1 MQLPMPDKPQQLKKE
16 QLDALACQC
25 AHCTTPDRF
34 QLLERQHID
43 DTAELARL
51 RAHNE
56 WLDSELTKARV
67 GTGKLI
73 NETVPR
79 LQAELVQANKAIGDL
94 HEWAG
99 SLERTVMN
107 RDATIAQLKA
117 GPEWDL

>member
-1 MQLPMPDKPQQLKKE
+1 MTDDL
-16 QLDALACQC
+16 
-25 AHCTTPDRF
+25 H

-43 DTAELARL
+43 DLAKMVWL
-51 RAHNE
+51 RARNE
-56 WLDSELTKARV
+56 WLDSELTKARIEI
-67 GTGKLI
+67 GKLI

-99 SLERTVMN
+99 SLERAVMN